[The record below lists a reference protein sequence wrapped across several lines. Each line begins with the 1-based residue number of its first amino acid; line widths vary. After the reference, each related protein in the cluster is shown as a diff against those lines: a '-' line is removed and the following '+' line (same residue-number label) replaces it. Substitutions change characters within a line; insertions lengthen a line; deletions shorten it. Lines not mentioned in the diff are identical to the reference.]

1 MSLVVHRASLV
12 CGIVSTT
19 LYFAIDAFGAL
30 SYPNYDYASQTIS
43 EMSAIGAPTRF
54 VLAPLYLVYSV
65 LLLAFAF
72 GVRAAAGEMRGVR
85 MAGNLLTGVGFVGLL
100 LFFFPMQMR
109 GTAPAFT
116 DLAHVVLG
124 GVNSFLLLLAIG
136 FAAGAFGPRFRLYSI
151 ATILVML
158 VFGAWTAWLA
168 PLVAEN
174 RPTPWL
180 GIVERVLFASFL
192 LWIAGLAVMLFRATK
207 ADETAAR
214 RSASYRESASRPGA
228 VA

>member
-1 MSLVVHRASLV
+1 MAGRFFIV
-12 CGIVSTT
+12 CGILST
-19 LYFAIDAFGAL
+19 LFYFAIDAFGAL
-30 SYPNYDYASQTIS
+30 SYPDYDYASQTIS

-54 VLAPLYLVYSV
+54 VLAPFYLAYSL

-72 GVRAAAGEMRGVR
+72 GVREAAGERRGVR
-85 MAGNLLTGVGFVGLL
+85 IAGNLLTGVGFVGLL

-109 GTAPAFT
+109 GAAPAFT

-136 FAAGAFGPRFRLYSI
+136 FAAGAFGPRFRAYSI

-158 VFGAWTAWLA
+158 AFGAWTAWLA
-168 PLVAEN
+168 PLIAGN

-192 LWIAGLAVMLFRATK
+192 LWIAALAVMLLRA
-207 ADETAAR
+207 EGPAR
-214 RSASYRESASRPGA
+214 STRVRRVGVP
-228 VA
+228 